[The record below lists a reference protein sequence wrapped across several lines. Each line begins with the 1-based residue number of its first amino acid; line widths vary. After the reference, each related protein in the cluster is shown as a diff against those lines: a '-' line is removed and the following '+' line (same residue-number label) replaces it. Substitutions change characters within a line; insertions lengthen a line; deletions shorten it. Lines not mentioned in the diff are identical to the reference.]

1 MSEGPGGDADVFS
14 DFRYLKKNLM
24 WSFLC
29 AYVIEYVTVGK
40 TLFSVSFVMEILWAS
55 EFCIFALLK
64 LYNNVFGFSKVNV
77 RVERLTFVI
86 NLTIGTQV
94 RKRKFRK

>member
-1 MSEGPGGDADVFS
+1 MFS

-29 AYVIEYVTVGK
+29 AYVIEYVTVGR
-40 TLFSVSFVMEILWAS
+40 TLFSVSFVMEKLWAS

-64 LYNNVFGFSKVNV
+64 LYNNVFGFVFRIFKSLVTSD
-77 RVERLTFVI
+77 RLTFVI
-86 NLTIGTQV
+86 NLSNYWYTIEKT
-94 RKRKFRK
+94 KI